1 MDSGKERQFSFA
13 SRITAYLLVF
23 TQVFFPVSVAFAGV
37 ARAAGPQ
44 DTETEMVNTLNGI
57 SALMNGPVSAGDSPP
72 VPSANNI
79 LPSRNLSLPQ
89 QNTTLT
95 VPAQTPENMPLP
107 DNMFSALSAHDLSPA
122 KTGRLSAAGAP
133 SPSPE
138 NDGTV
143 PQDDIFSGL
152 PSLGTP
158 ETENNT
164 QTPDAA
170 GAARYASQA
179 GQILSDSH
187 TLDASLNYVRSIGQS
202 LINQQINDWLNQYGR
217 ARVQLGTDKTADAD
231 FLLPLADNPDSLLFT
246 QFGLRTKNERNTVN
260 VGIGH
265 RQYTDDWMWGVNSF
279 YDYDITGGNSRAGV
293 GAELW
298 MNYLKLAANGYFRL
312 TDWHQSPLQA
322 MRDYDERPANGFD
335 IRAEGYLPRYPQ
347 LGMSLKHERYF
358 GEGVS
363 LDSSTSV
370 SSLKSSPA
378 RTTLGVSYTPFP
390 LITLRGDMAR
400 GDAAD
405 NRIGLEM
412 NYRLGVSLD
421 DQLDPGKVDLMRNLA
436 GSRYDFVD
444 RNYDIVMQ
452 YRKQDLIVISL
463 PAAMTAEA
471 AETRAVTLTV
481 NKAKYG
487 VKSVDWSAPDLIA
500 AGGTVTA
507 GRSPDTVS
515 ITLPAYNW
523 DGVTGS
529 TPPAQ
534 QYSLSATAEDNEGN
548 RSNTAVMRINVN
560 PSQEKVASV
569 EMDMTTIR
577 LADNLESYEAVATL
591 RNEKGEGLADREV
604 IFEVSGFRN
613 NKEVTLERVAG
624 GSRSAAASGD
634 ESGAGYLK
642 TVSGSAG
649 DVTVRIR
656 SKVAGQGRLKVSM
669 NNGNSLSRALTFK
682 ADSSTARLSDLVLTR
697 DGAVADGTAEN
708 RAEAVVQDQYGNPV
722 DGFAL
727 SASASGD
734 AVVTRP
740 DQTTDTDG
748 KAVFGFT
755 STTAGRSVLTVT
767 GAGTQKTADAV
778 FIGDVSTA
786 VIKSAEVVSD
796 NAKADGSDTNRAD
809 IVVEDRHGNRVAGAP
824 VTVTVPSG
832 AKYSTEPAKNLT
844 DADGKLAVS
853 ITNTRAGTDNY
864 TFGINQS
871 TAQVALTFKP
881 DAATAA
887 LSADDLTVVTDNSV
901 ADGTAQN
908 SVKALVKDAQGN
920 PVPDIK
926 VVFAADNGA
935 TPPSQTVTSGTD
947 GSAVFAVKNTTAGQT
962 TVSAYL
968 QSRGSGTA
976 VSRSVTFTAGKPV
989 SAKSILSTDS
999 GSYTAGGEM
1008 TVSAALKDAQG
1019 NAVSGE
1025 ADLLNDSDAVLNVP
1039 GAERK
1044 KGSVWTESGTEG
1056 IYQVIYTA
1064 VTAGDGLTA
1073 SVILAGW
1080 ESAAESPAY

>member
-1 MDSGKERQFSFA
+1 MGSGKERQFSFA

-37 ARAAGPQ
+37 ARAAGQQ

-57 SALMNGPVSAGDSPP
+57 SALMAGPAPAGDSPP
-72 VPSANNI
+72 VPPADNT

-95 VPAQTPENMPLP
+95 APAQTPENMPLP
-107 DNMFSALSAHDLSPA
+107 DNMLSALSAHDLSPA
-122 KTGRLSAAGAP
+122 KTGRLSGAGAQPP
-133 SPSPE
+133 SPQG
-138 NDGTV
+138 DGAVT
-143 PQDDIFSGL
+143 QDDIFSGL
-152 PSLGTP
+152 PSLGMP
-158 ETENNT
+158 ETEEGP
-164 QTPDAA
+164 QASGAA
-170 GAARYASQA
+170 DAARYASQA

-260 VGIGH
+260 LGIGH

-363 LDSSTSV
+363 LDNSTSV
-370 SSLKSSPA
+370 SGLKSSPA

-390 LITLRGDMAR
+390 LITLKGDMAR

-412 NYRLGVSLD
+412 NYRFGVSLD
-421 DQLDPGKVDLMRNLA
+421 DQLDPEKVDLMRNLA

-471 AETRAVTLTV
+471 AETRTVTLTV

-487 VKSVDWSAPDLIA
+487 VKSVNWSAPELIA
-500 AGGTVTA
+500 AGGTVKA

-515 ITLPAYNW
+515 ITLPVYEW
-523 DGVTGS
+523 DTESGAAPV
-529 TPPAQ
+529 PQ

-569 EMDMTTIR
+569 DFDMSVIKQ
-577 LADNLESYEAVATL
+577 ADNLEAYEVVVRLT
-591 RNEKGEGLADREV
+591 NEKGEGLADREV
-604 IFEVSGFRN
+604 LFEVSGFRD
-613 NKEVTLERVAG
+613 NKEVT
-624 GSRSAAASGD
+624 
-634 ESGAGYLK
+634 LK
-642 TVSGSAG
+642 TVSGSGRAAARSVSASGDEGGAG
-649 DVTVRIR
+649 SLKTVSGSTGNVTVSIT
-656 SKVAGQGRLKVSM
+656 STVAGQGRLKVSM
-669 NNGNSLSRALTFK
+669 NNGNSLSRALVFK
-682 ADSSTARLSDLVLTR
+682 ADNGTARLSDLVLTR
-697 DGAVADGTAEN
+697 DGAVADGTAKN
-708 RAEAVVQDQYGNPV
+708 KAEATVQDRYGNPV
-722 DGFAL
+722 EAIAL
-727 SASASGD
+727 SASASGG
-734 AVVTRP
+734 AVVTGP
-740 DQTTDTDG
+740 EQTTDTDG
-748 KAVFGFT
+748 KAVFEFT

-767 GAGTQKTADAV
+767 GSGTQKTADSV

-786 VIKSAEVVSD
+786 VIKSAEVISD

-809 IVVEDRHGNRVAGAP
+809 IVAEDRYGNRVAGAP

-832 AKYSTEPAKNLT
+832 AKYSTSPAKNLT

-881 DAATAA
+881 DTTSAA
-887 LSADDLTVVTDNSV
+887 LSADNLTAVTDNSV

-908 SVKALVKDAQGN
+908 SVNALVKDAQGN

-935 TPPSQTVTSGTD
+935 TPSSQTVTTGAD

-968 QSRGSGTA
+968 QSRGNSTA
-976 VSRSVTFTAGKPV
+976 VSRSVTFTAG
-989 SAKSILSTDS
+989 
-999 GSYTAGGEM
+999 
-1008 TVSAALKDAQG
+1008 
-1019 NAVSGE
+1019 
-1025 ADLLNDSDAVLNVP
+1025 
-1039 GAERK
+1039 
-1044 KGSVWTESGTEG
+1044 
-1056 IYQVIYTA
+1056 
-1064 VTAGDGLTA
+1064 
-1073 SVILAGW
+1073 
-1080 ESAAESPAY
+1080 